1 MYDHTRQY
9 RCDIIR
15 GKSQRAIDDLLPAYA
30 KVINDICPCTVEDF
44 KNRFNT
50 EIQRFLPEK
59 DREEKTLNNHRTEI
73 SGKLFGM
80 YYKSDDGMV
89 YTSQRTLKFL
99 EDNDQPA
106 FFKDAC
112 YKMQFPNGMQKSN
125 RLQERIDKHIS
136 IRPNSFVLKV
146 LQIASQAGISLTVR
160 EIGYYVLNSLDV
172 LQGKADPVEVIN
184 QIVND
189 KKAGIE
195 RKVEIYDDAG
205 NAKASSY
212 AMQHIREQLNYLEL
226 ANLIRIYDGTVS
238 LNDKESET
246 IEIFARDYNKAPEF
260 NVYAYDISD
269 TTGRKKLQ
277 YDWDYYF
284 STVSSNVDKF
294 ETDIYALL
302 TTPLANKTTDVSPDK
317 SSISIPANNDGGQKR
332 PVSMVEFGDAGESL
346 VYEYEKQRVA
356 KYNKRLV
363 NKVIAFGKT
372 KGIGFDIQ
380 SIVAE
385 RGETAEFCKYIEVKS
400 TKRLTSPDPNNSLWM
415 DTLNITRNEW
425 VAAQQHQGYYSIYR
439 VYFTK
444 DGISMFILNNISG
457 KNENNKISVTP
468 VNYRLDFSNDSIDK
482 AVDFNDPEYDGLRS
496 LVNELS
502 GITR

>member
-1 MYDHTRQY
+1 MYDHTKQY
-9 RCDIIR
+9 RCTIIR
-15 GKSQRAIDDLLPAYA
+15 GKSQRDMDDLLPAYA
-30 KVINDICPCTVEDF
+30 KVINEICPCSIEEF
-44 KNRFNT
+44 KDRFNT
-50 EIQRFLPEK
+50 AFQRFIPEK
-59 DREEKTLNNHRTEI
+59 DRVEKTLNNHRTEI

-80 YYKSDDGMV
+80 YYKSADGMV
-89 YTSQRTLKFL
+89 YTSQRTLKYL

-106 FFKDAC
+106 FFKDVC
-112 YKMQFPNGMQKSN
+112 YKMQFPNGMDKSN
-125 RLQERIDKHIS
+125 RLQERIDNLIS
-136 IRPNSFVLKV
+136 IRPNAFVIKV
-146 LQIASQAGISLTVR
+146 LQIAAQVGISLTVNDL
-160 EIGYYVLNSLDV
+160 GYYVLNSLDV

-184 QIVND
+184 QIVSD
-189 KKAGIE
+189 KKSGIE
-195 RKVEIYDDAG
+195 RKIEAYDAVG
-205 NAKASSY
+205 NIKASSFT
-212 AMQHIREQLNYLEL
+212 MQHIREQLNYLEL

-238 LNDKESET
+238 LNDKESKT
-246 IEIFARDYNKAPEF
+246 IEIFAQDYNKAPEF
-260 NVYAYDISD
+260 NVYDYDISD
-269 TTGRKKLQ
+269 ITGRKQIQ

-284 STVSSNVDKF
+284 STVSSNADKF

-302 TTPLANKTTDVSPDK
+302 TTPLTNKTTDVSPDK
-317 SSISIPANNDGGQKR
+317 PSISTQANDEGQKR
-332 PVSMVEFGDAGESL
+332 PVSLVEFGDAGESL

-385 RGETAEFCKYIEVKS
+385 CGETAEFCKYIEVKS

-444 DGISMFILNNISG
+444 NGISMFILNNISD
-457 KNENNKISVTP
+457 KKQNEKISVTP

-482 AVDFNDPEYDGLRS
+482 VINFNDPEYDGLRS